1 MSRWFEPLANASRL
15 RLIIYDHAAFA
26 AGPDTGRVEVIH
38 QLCCQHLCRDADGA
52 GQVYPDEP
60 WPDQIGEALHGLIHL
75 KNLARHDDAP
85 AGDQVDPGHD
95 ERYCRY
101 CQPPDRHALTEQQLR
116 YLLRQGALVGLSA
129 TASHGDRP
137 GESKARGLLE
147 CLRDRPEDVL
157 RFLSRPDVPPT
168 SNDAERALRPS
179 KIQQNV
185 SGRLTRVARTEDRYR
200 IFGYVAT
207 AVKHGIDQFS
217 ALDDLMHGW
226 PWMPPAAAAP
236 T

>member
-1 MSRWFEPLANASRL
+1 MS
-15 RLIIYDHAAFA
+15 
-26 AGPDTGRVEVIH
+26 
-38 QLCCQHLCRDADGA
+38 QH
-52 GQVYPDEP
+52 VN
-60 WPDQIGEALHGLIHL
+60 
-75 KNLARHDDAP
+75 NLAHHRNGL
-85 AGDQVDPGHD
+85 AGDQVSPNHD
-95 ERYCRY
+95 RRYCRY
-101 CQPPDRHALTEQQLR
+101 CQPQDPGVLTEAELR
-116 YLLRQGALVGLSA
+116 YRFRQGVLVGLSA
-129 TASHGDRP
+129 TASHTDRP

-185 SGRLTRVARTEDRYR
+185 SGRLTSVARTEDRYR

-207 AVKHGIDQFS
+207 AVKHGIDSFT
-217 ALDDLMHGW
+217 ALDDLTHGW
-226 PWMPPAAAAP
+226 PWMPPAP